1 MSEQDVDNNKQ
12 ESQESGFNESQI
24 YVNSSVSVESDSR
37 TNSPPVW
44 IWFSVA
50 ALLLVALL
58 VVFVLPTL
66 VTEYELP
73 LERRVDVS
81 ELLTQAAE
89 IEPVSTISPFE
100 EAQRSRQRKEAQDVL
115 AELLRYQE
123 ELELIDVGEWA
134 ADDYEAALEIASIGD
149 EYYRT
154 QDFQLATDSY
164 TQGRDHLIALQA
176 LVPAVLEQTLID
188 AQNALDT
195 LDSTVAQDKFSLAL
209 LLNPDSE
216 AAQIGLERS
225 RALDEVSGL
234 FAEADNLLEDGEL
247 DAAQAIYREIVSLD
261 SYNEAAQRKITE
273 VAGLILQREFSAI
286 MSSGYAYL
294 ESDNPDQAIAEFER
308 AASLGINQEQ
318 ALAAITQTENQIA
331 NAEIS
336 VIQLRITEAESQEQW
351 HTAVAEYDNALAV
364 DANLVFAINGRDYAS
379 KRAQLDDL
387 LVSAIET
394 PDRFYEQDVFQQ
406 TLDIY
411 YTGQAIENPGP
422 RLTDQVQRLQALLET
437 SQVPLDIQ
445 MISDNLTDVTILRIG
460 NLGLFEQTT
469 VSLKPGRYV
478 AVGKRIGYR
487 EVREEFVVGFN
498 QTPDSV
504 LVQCVERVVA
514 TNR

>member
-1 MSEQDVDNNKQ
+1 MSEKDVEKNKQ
-12 ESQESGFNESQI
+12 ESQQSGFTENQI
-24 YVNSSVSVESDSR
+24 YVNSSAALESKSPPIWIWVSV
-37 TNSPPVW
+37 TGLLL
-44 IWFSVA
+44 A
-50 ALLLVALL
+50 ALLVI
-58 VVFVLPTL
+58 FVLPAL

-73 LERRVDVS
+73 LELRVDVT
-81 ELLTQAAE
+81 ELQPLPAE
-89 IEPVSTISPFE
+89 TVSTISPFE

-115 AELLRYQE
+115 AELLTQQE
-123 ELELIDVGEWA
+123 VLELLDVEQWA
-134 ADDYEAALEIASIGD
+134 QDEYTAALEVASIGD

-154 QDFQLATDSY
+154 QDFQLATESY
-164 TQGRDHLIALQA
+164 TQGRDDLVEIQA
-176 LVPAVLEQTLID
+176 MVPVVLNQNLAD
-188 AQNALDT
+188 AQSALDAQ
-195 LDSTVAQDKFSLAL
+195 DSFVAQNKFLLAL
-209 LLNPDSE
+209 LLDPDSE
-216 AAQIGLERS
+216 VAQIGLERA

-234 FAEADNLLEDGEL
+234 LEEADSLLEDDEL
-247 DAAQAIYREIVSLD
+247 EAAQVIYRQIVSLD
-261 SYNEAAQRKITE
+261 SYNQDAQQRISE
-273 VAGLILQREFSAI
+273 VAGLILQREFSFI
-286 MSSGYAYL
+286 MSSGYAFL

-318 ALAAITQTENQIA
+318 ARAAITQTENEIA
-331 NAEIS
+331 NVEIS

-351 HTAVAEYDNALAV
+351 HMAVVEYDNALV
-364 DANLVFAINGRDYAS
+364 IDTNLVFAINGRDYAS

-406 TLDIY
+406 TLDVY
-411 YTGQAIENPGP
+411 YTGRAIENPGA
-422 RLTDQVQRLQALLET
+422 RISDQLQKLQLLLET

-445 MISDNLTDVTILRIG
+445 MVSDNLTDVTILRIG
-460 NLGLFEQTT
+460 NLGLFEQTI

-498 QTPDSV
+498 QTPDLV

>member
-1 MSEQDVDNNKQ
+1 MSEKDVDKDKQ
-12 ESQESGFNESQI
+12 ESQESGFNENQI
-24 YVNSSVSVESDSR
+24 YANSSASVELEST
-37 TNSPPVW
+37 TNTPPVW

-50 ALLLVALL
+50 GLLLVALL
-58 VVFVLPTL
+58 VIFVLPAL

-73 LERRVDVS
+73 LERRVDVTELQALPS
-81 ELLTQAAE
+81 EV
-89 IEPVSTISPFE
+89 EPVSTISPFE

-115 AELLRYQE
+115 AELLTYQE
-123 ELELIDVGEWA
+123 VLEIIEVESWA
-134 ADDYEAALEIASIGD
+134 SEEYAAALEVASIGD
-149 EYYRT
+149 EYYRA

-164 TQGRDHLIALQA
+164 TQGRDDLVALQD

-188 AQNALDT
+188 AQNALDAQN
-195 LDSTVAQDKFSLAL
+195 STVAQDKFSLAL
-209 LLNPDSE
+209 LFDPDSVI
-216 AAQIGLERS
+216 AQIGLERS

-247 DAAQAIYREIVSLD
+247 EAAQAIYRQIVSLD
-261 SYNEAAQRKITE
+261 SYNEAAQQKISE

-286 MSSGYAYL
+286 MSSGYALL

-308 AASLGINQEQ
+308 AASLGINQDQ
-318 ALAAITQTENQIA
+318 AVAAITQTENEIA

-351 HTAVAEYDNALAV
+351 HTAVAEYDNVLAV

-387 LVSAIET
+387 FVSAIET

-422 RLTDQVQRLQALLET
+422 RLSDQVQKLQVLLET

-445 MISDNLTDVTILRIG
+445 MVSDNLTDVTILRIG

-487 EVREEFVVGFN
+487 EVREEFVVGFS